1 MIVLP
6 DPIVLSTPMWEL
18 GTSTGLGTA
27 IETATGWGGL
37 ILVFVYSFL
46 VAFALPG
53 PSELVLAAPLDL
65 GLPRRTVLGCII
77 LISAIGKAFGS
88 LFAFRLSQRVTRA
101 SPITRRLRRSRF
113 DVLERIERRT
123 FALLRRYGYAGL
135 AVVLCIPL
143 FPDTIPIYAFAAL
156 GGDSL
161 KFALAAFVGSLGR
174 LLVTLGLVS
183 GVLAVV

>member
-1 MIVLP
+1 
-6 DPIVLSTPMWEL
+6 MWEF

-37 ILVFVYSFL
+37 ILVFAYSFL

-65 GLPRRTVLGCII
+65 GLSRRSVLGCIV
-77 LISAIGKAFGS
+77 LVSAMGKALGS
-88 LFAFRLSQRVTRA
+88 LFAFRLSQRVKRA
-101 SPITRRLRRSRF
+101 SPIGRWLRRSRF
-113 DVLERIERRT
+113 DVLEWIEMRT

-161 KFALAAFVGSLGR
+161 KFALATFVGSLGR
-174 LLVTLGLVS
+174 LLVTLGIVS